1 MEKTLKT
8 GKLAELAEGSRFTYG
23 GVEWVVL
30 EHRTGNTLCLAAD
43 VLEVRA
49 FDKKNKN
56 NFANS
61 TIREYLNGEFLEK
74 LIGAGAD
81 AEAFADMEVD
91 LISEDGLK
99 EYGKDNVKIGLISCD
114 QYRKFRDFIPDTSD
128 WWWTCTPYSVESK
141 GYAVSVRSVYAD
153 GTLDDSNAYFRHNG
167 VRPLCALKSEILV
180 S

>member
-30 EHRTGNTLCLAAD
+30 DHSAGNTLCLAAD
-43 VLEVRA
+43 VLETRA

-61 TIREYLNGEFLEK
+61 SIREYLNGEFLEK
-74 LIGAGAD
+74 LIEAGAD
-81 AEAFADMEVD
+81 AEAFIDMTLD
-91 LISEDGLK
+91 LTSDDGLK
-99 EYGKDNVKIGLISCD
+99 EYGTDNVKIGLISCD
-114 QYRKFRDFIPDTSD
+114 QYRKFRDFIPDASD

-141 GYAVSVRSVYAD
+141 GYAYSVRCVYSD
-153 GTLDDSNAYFRHNG
+153 GTLDDGSACSGSGG

>member
-1 MEKTLKT
+1 MEKTMKT
-8 GKLAELAEGSRFTYG
+8 GKLEGLAEGSRFTYG

-56 NFANS
+56 NFVNS
-61 TIREYLNGEFLEK
+61 TIREYLNGEFLKK

-114 QYRKFRDFIPDTSD
+114 QYRKFRDFIPDASD
-128 WWWTCTPYSVESK
+128 WWWTCTPYSTESN
-141 GYAVSVRSVYAD
+141 GYASYVRCVYSD
-153 GTLDDSNAYFRHNG
+153 GTLDDLYACYGSGG
-167 VRPLCALKSEILV
+167 VRPLFDLKSEILV